1 MLRYFC
7 IHGIAPGWPIT
18 SSNKVDQK
26 CLTSFALIMTNHLK
40 GLLIAFFGVL
50 VLTPEGI
57 LVKLANADSFTVLF
71 WRGIFFALSILII
84 LFISYRSRTLNEIK
98 GIGKEGLLIGCLTGL
113 GGTTFIL
120 AIHYTTLAKTL
131 VIISASPLMVAL
143 VSFFILKEKPK
154 LFTWLAMLVVFG
166 GIYVVMSGDTS
177 GLNLKGSLFALAS
190 VTTGGFSF
198 TLLRKYKEVNMVP
211 AMAVNGLFITLVGLL
226 FADSLAVSSQAMTFI
241 IISSILVAISFSLIT
256 IAPQYIPAP
265 EVAIFFPM
273 GAVIGTILAWL
284 ILKEE
289 LSSNAVFGGVI
300 VILTL
305 FIHSIYSA
313 RQSNN

>member
-1 MLRYFC
+1 M
-7 IHGIAPGWPIT
+7 
-18 SSNKVDQK
+18 S
-26 CLTSFALIMTNHLK
+26 NHLK

-50 VLTPEGI
+50 ILTPEGI
-57 LVKLANADSFTVLF
+57 LVKLANSDSFTILF
-71 WRGIFFALSILII
+71 WRGLFLTLSILII
-84 LFISYRSRTLNEIK
+84 LLISYRSNALNQIK
-98 GIGKEGLLIGCLTGL
+98 GIGKEGLLIGCLTGF

-143 VSFFILKEKPK
+143 VSFILLGERPR
-154 LFTWLAMLVVFG
+154 LFTWLAMLIVFS
-166 GIYVVMSGDTS
+166 GIYIVMSGDTS

-190 VTTGGFSF
+190 VTSGGFAF

-211 AMAVNGLFITLVGLL
+211 AMAINGLFITFVGLF
-226 FADSLAVSSQAMTFI
+226 FADSLSLSSQAMTYI
-241 IISSILVAISFSLIT
+241 VISSVLVAISFSLIT
-256 IAPQYIPAP
+256 IAPRYIPAP

-273 GAVIGTILAWL
+273 GTVIGTVLAWL

-289 LSSNAVFGGVI
+289 LSSTAVFGGIV

>member
-1 MLRYFC
+1 M
-7 IHGIAPGWPIT
+7 
-18 SSNKVDQK
+18 SNH
-26 CLTSFALIMTNHLK
+26 SK

-57 LVKLANADSFTVLF
+57 LVKLASSDSFTILF
-71 WRGIFFALSILII
+71 WRGLFLTLSILII
-84 LFISYRSRTLNEIK
+84 LLISYRSSAMNQIK
-98 GIGKEGLLIGCLTGL
+98 SIGKEGLLVGCLTGF
-113 GGTTFIL
+113 GGSTFIL

-131 VIISASPLMVAL
+131 VIVSASPIMVAL
-143 VSFFILKEKPK
+143 VSFILLGERPR
-154 LFTWLAMLVVFG
+154 LLTWIAMLIVFS
-166 GIYVVMSGDTS
+166 GIYIVMSGDTS

-190 VTTGGFSF
+190 VTSGGFAF

-211 AMAVNGLFITLVGLL
+211 AMAINGLFITFVGLF
-226 FADSLAVSSQAMTFI
+226 FADSLSLSSQAMTYI
-241 IISSILVAISFSLIT
+241 VISSVLVAISFSLIT
-256 IAPQYIPAP
+256 IAPRYIPAP

-273 GAVIGTILAWL
+273 GTVIGTVLAWL

-289 LSSNAVFGGVI
+289 LSSTAVFGGIV

>member
-1 MLRYFC
+1 M
-7 IHGIAPGWPIT
+7 
-18 SSNKVDQK
+18 S
-26 CLTSFALIMTNHLK
+26 NHLK

-57 LVKLANADSFTVLF
+57 LVKLAYSDSFTILF
-71 WRGIFFALSILII
+71 WRGLFLTLSILII
-84 LFISYRSRTLNEIK
+84 LLISYRSSALNQIK
-98 GIGKEGLLIGCLTGL
+98 SIGKEGLLIGCLTGF
-113 GGTTFIL
+113 GGSTFIL

-131 VIISASPLMVAL
+131 VIVSASPIMVAL
-143 VSFFILKEKPK
+143 VSFILLGEKPR
-154 LFTWLAMLVVFG
+154 LMTWIAMLIVFS
-166 GIYVVMSGDTS
+166 GIYIVMSGDAS

-190 VTTGGFSF
+190 VTSGGFAF
-198 TLLRKYKEVNMVP
+198 TLLRKYKDVNMVP
-211 AMAVNGLFITLVGLL
+211 AMAINGLFITFVGLV
-226 FADSLAVSSQAMTFI
+226 FADSLILSSQAMTYI
-241 IISSILVAISFSLIT
+241 VISSVLVAISFSLIT
-256 IAPQYIPAP
+256 IAPRYIPAP

-273 GAVIGTILAWL
+273 GTVIGTVLAWL

-289 LSSNAVFGGVI
+289 LSSTAVFGGIV

>member
-1 MLRYFC
+1 M
-7 IHGIAPGWPIT
+7 
-18 SSNKVDQK
+18 S
-26 CLTSFALIMTNHLK
+26 NHLK

-57 LVKLANADSFTVLF
+57 LVKLAYSDSFTILF
-71 WRGIFFALSILII
+71 WRGLFLTLSILII
-84 LFISYRSRTLNEIK
+84 LLISYRSSALNQIK
-98 GIGKEGLLIGCLTGL
+98 SIGKEGLLIGCLTGF
-113 GGTTFIL
+113 GGSTFIL

-131 VIISASPLMVAL
+131 VIISASPIMVAL
-143 VSFFILKEKPK
+143 VSFILLGEKPR
-154 LFTWLAMLVVFG
+154 LLTWIAMLIVFS
-166 GIYVVMSGDTS
+166 GIYIVMSGDAS

-190 VTTGGFSF
+190 VTSGGFAF
-198 TLLRKYKEVNMVP
+198 TLLRKYKDVNMVP
-211 AMAVNGLFITLVGLL
+211 AMAINGLFITFVGLV
-226 FADSLAVSSQAMTFI
+226 FADSLILSSQAMVYI
-241 IISSILVAISFSLIT
+241 VISSVLVAISFSLIT
-256 IAPQYIPAP
+256 IAPRYIPAP

-273 GAVIGTILAWL
+273 GTVIGTVLAWL

-289 LSSNAVFGGVI
+289 LSSTAVFGGIV

>member
-1 MLRYFC
+1 M
-7 IHGIAPGWPIT
+7 
-18 SSNKVDQK
+18 S
-26 CLTSFALIMTNHLK
+26 NHLK

-57 LVKLANADSFTVLF
+57 LVKLANSDSFTILF
-71 WRGIFFALSILII
+71 WRGLFLTLSILII
-84 LFISYRSRTLNEIK
+84 LLISYRSNALNQIK
-98 GIGKEGLLIGCLTGL
+98 GIGKEGLLIGCLTGF

-143 VSFFILKEKPK
+143 VSFILLGERPR
-154 LFTWLAMLVVFG
+154 LFTWLAMLIVFS
-166 GIYVVMSGDTS
+166 GIYIVMSGDTS

-190 VTTGGFSF
+190 VTSGGFSF

-211 AMAVNGLFITLVGLL
+211 AMAINGLFITFVGLF
-226 FADSLAVSSQAMTFI
+226 FADSLSLSSQAMTYI
-241 IISSILVAISFSLIT
+241 IISSVLVAISFSLIT
-256 IAPQYIPAP
+256 IAPRYIPAP

-273 GAVIGTILAWL
+273 GTVIGTVLAWL

-289 LSSNAVFGGVI
+289 LSNNAVFGGVV

>member
-1 MLRYFC
+1 VFGVNNR
-7 IHGIAPGWPIT
+7 
-18 SSNKVDQK
+18 Q
-26 CLTSFALIMTNHLK
+26 K
-40 GLLIAFFGVL
+40 GLLIAFFGIL

-57 LVKLANADSFTVLF
+57 LVKLANSDSFTILF
-71 WRGIFFALSILII
+71 WRGIFFAASILII
-84 LFISYRSRTLNEIK
+84 LLISYRSRTFNEIK

-113 GGTTFIL
+113 GGATFIL

-143 VSFFILKEKPK
+143 VSFFLLKEKPK
-154 LFTWLAMLVVFG
+154 LFTWLAMLIVFT
-166 GIYVVMSGDTS
+166 GIYVVMLGDTS
-177 GLNLKGSLFALAS
+177 ALNLKGSLFALAS
-190 VTTGGFSF
+190 VMTGGFSF

-211 AMAVNGLFITLVGLL
+211 AMIVNGLFITLFGLF
-226 FADSLAVSSQAMTFI
+226 FADTLTLSSQAMAYI
-241 IISSILVAISFSLIT
+241 VISSILVAISFSLIT
-256 IAPQYIPAP
+256 IAPQFIPAP

-273 GAVIGTILAWL
+273 GTVIGTLLAWL

-289 LSSNAVFGGVI
+289 LSSNAVFGGTI

>member
-1 MLRYFC
+1 
-7 IHGIAPGWPIT
+7 
-18 SSNKVDQK
+18 
-26 CLTSFALIMTNHLK
+26 MTNHLK

-211 AMAVNGLFITLVGLL
+211 AMTVNGLFITLVGLL

-273 GAVIGTILAWL
+273 GTVIGTILAWL

>member
-1 MLRYFC
+1 M
-7 IHGIAPGWPIT
+7 
-18 SSNKVDQK
+18 S
-26 CLTSFALIMTNHLK
+26 NHLK

-57 LVKLANADSFTVLF
+57 LVKLAYSDSFTILF
-71 WRGIFFALSILII
+71 WRGLFLTLSILII
-84 LFISYRSRTLNEIK
+84 LLISYRSSALNQIK
-98 GIGKEGLLIGCLTGL
+98 SIGKEGLLIGCLTGF
-113 GGTTFIL
+113 GGSTFIL

-131 VIISASPLMVAL
+131 VIISASPIMVAL
-143 VSFFILKEKPK
+143 VSFILLGEKPR
-154 LFTWLAMLVVFG
+154 LLTWIAMLIVFS
-166 GIYVVMSGDTS
+166 GIYIVMSGDAS

-190 VTTGGFSF
+190 VTSGGFAF
-198 TLLRKYKEVNMVP
+198 TLLRKYKEVNMGP
-211 AMAVNGLFITLVGLL
+211 AMAINGLFITFVGLF
-226 FADSLAVSSQAMTFI
+226 FADSLSLSSQAMTYI
-241 IISSILVAISFSLIT
+241 VISSVLVAISFSLIT
-256 IAPQYIPAP
+256 IAPRYIPAP

-273 GAVIGTILAWL
+273 GTVIGTVLAWL

-289 LSSNAVFGGVI
+289 LSSTAVFGGIV

>member
-1 MLRYFC
+1 M
-7 IHGIAPGWPIT
+7 
-18 SSNKVDQK
+18 S
-26 CLTSFALIMTNHLK
+26 NHLK

-57 LVKLANADSFTVLF
+57 LVKLANSDSFTILF
-71 WRGIFFALSILII
+71 WRGLFLTLSILII
-84 LFISYRSRTLNEIK
+84 LLISYRSNALNQIK
-98 GIGKEGLLIGCLTGL
+98 GIGKEGLLIGCLTGF

-143 VSFFILKEKPK
+143 VSFILLGERPR
-154 LFTWLAMLVVFG
+154 LFTWLTMLIVFS
-166 GIYVVMSGDTS
+166 GIYIVMSGDTS

-190 VTTGGFSF
+190 VTSGGFSF

-211 AMAVNGLFITLVGLL
+211 AMAINGLFITFVGLF
-226 FADSLAVSSQAMTFI
+226 FADSLSLSSQAMTYI
-241 IISSILVAISFSLIT
+241 VISSVLVAISFSLIT
-256 IAPQYIPAP
+256 IAPRYIPAP

-273 GAVIGTILAWL
+273 GTVIGTVLAWL

-289 LSSNAVFGGVI
+289 LSNNAVFGGVV

>member
-1 MLRYFC
+1 M
-7 IHGIAPGWPIT
+7 
-18 SSNKVDQK
+18 S
-26 CLTSFALIMTNHLK
+26 NHLK

-50 VLTPEGI
+50 ILTPEGI
-57 LVKLANADSFTVLF
+57 LVKLANSDSFTILF
-71 WRGIFFALSILII
+71 WRGLFLTLSILII
-84 LFISYRSRTLNEIK
+84 LLISYRSNALNQIK
-98 GIGKEGLLIGCLTGL
+98 GIGKEGLLIGCLTGF

-143 VSFFILKEKPK
+143 VSFILLGERPR
-154 LFTWLAMLVVFG
+154 LFTWLAMLIVFS
-166 GIYVVMSGDTS
+166 GIYIVMSGDIS

-190 VTTGGFSF
+190 VTSGGFSF

-211 AMAVNGLFITLVGLL
+211 AMAINGLFITFVGLF
-226 FADSLAVSSQAMTFI
+226 FADSLSLSSQAMTYI
-241 IISSILVAISFSLIT
+241 VISSVLVAISFSLIT
-256 IAPQYIPAP
+256 IAPRYIPAP

-273 GAVIGTILAWL
+273 GTVIGTVLAWL

-289 LSSNAVFGGVI
+289 LSNNAVFGGVV

>member
-1 MLRYFC
+1 M
-7 IHGIAPGWPIT
+7 
-18 SSNKVDQK
+18 SNH
-26 CLTSFALIMTNHLK
+26 IK

-57 LVKLANADSFTVLF
+57 LVKLANSDSFTILF
-71 WRGIFFALSILII
+71 WRGLFLTLSILLI
-84 LFISYRSRTLNEIK
+84 LLISYRSNALNQIK
-98 GIGKEGLLIGCLTGL
+98 GIGKEGLLIGCLTGF
-113 GGTTFIL
+113 GGATFIL

-131 VIISASPLMVAL
+131 VIISAAPLMVAL
-143 VSFFILKEKPK
+143 VSFILLNERPK
-154 LFTWLAMLVVFG
+154 LFTWLAMLIVFT
-166 GIYVVMSGDTS
+166 GIYIVMSGDTS
-177 GLNLKGSLFALAS
+177 NLNLKGSLLALAS
-190 VTTGGFSF
+190 VTSGGFSF

-211 AMAVNGLFITLVGLL
+211 AMAINGLFITTVGLL
-226 FADSLAVSSQAMTFI
+226 FAESLVLTSQAMTFI
-241 IISSILVAISFSLIT
+241 VISSILVAISFTLIT

-273 GAVIGTILAWL
+273 GTVIGTLLAWL

-289 LSSNAVFGGVI
+289 LSNNAIFGGVV

-313 RQSNN
+313 RQSKNERL

>member
-1 MLRYFC
+1 M
-7 IHGIAPGWPIT
+7 
-18 SSNKVDQK
+18 S
-26 CLTSFALIMTNHLK
+26 NHLK

-57 LVKLANADSFTVLF
+57 LVKLAYSDSFTILF
-71 WRGIFFALSILII
+71 WRGLFLTLSILII
-84 LFISYRSRTLNEIK
+84 LLISYRSSALNQIK
-98 GIGKEGLLIGCLTGL
+98 SIGKEGLLIGCLTGF
-113 GGTTFIL
+113 GGSTFIL

-131 VIISASPLMVAL
+131 VIISASPIMVAL
-143 VSFFILKEKPK
+143 VSFILLGEKPR
-154 LFTWLAMLVVFG
+154 LLTWIAMLIVFS
-166 GIYVVMSGDTS
+166 GIYIVMSGDAS

-190 VTTGGFSF
+190 VTSGGFAF

-211 AMAVNGLFITLVGLL
+211 AMAINGLFITFVGLF
-226 FADSLAVSSQAMTFI
+226 FADSLSLSSQAMTYI
-241 IISSILVAISFSLIT
+241 VISSVLVAISFSLIT
-256 IAPQYIPAP
+256 IAPRYIPAP

-273 GAVIGTILAWL
+273 GTVIGTVLAWL

-289 LSSNAVFGGVI
+289 LSSTAVFGGIV

>member
-1 MLRYFC
+1 M
-7 IHGIAPGWPIT
+7 
-18 SSNKVDQK
+18 S
-26 CLTSFALIMTNHLK
+26 NHLK

-50 VLTPEGI
+50 ILTPEGI
-57 LVKLANADSFTVLF
+57 LVKLANSDSFTILF
-71 WRGIFFALSILII
+71 WRGLFLTLSILII
-84 LFISYRSRTLNEIK
+84 LLISYRSNALNQIK
-98 GIGKEGLLIGCLTGL
+98 GIGKEGLLIGCLTGF

-143 VSFFILKEKPK
+143 VSFILLGERPR
-154 LFTWLAMLVVFG
+154 LFTWLAMLIVFS
-166 GIYVVMSGDTS
+166 GIYIVMSGDTS

-190 VTTGGFSF
+190 VTSGGFSF

-211 AMAVNGLFITLVGLL
+211 AMAINGLFITFVGLF
-226 FADSLAVSSQAMTFI
+226 FADSLSLSSQAMTYI
-241 IISSILVAISFSLIT
+241 VISRVLVAISFSLIT
-256 IAPQYIPAP
+256 IAPRYIPAP

-273 GAVIGTILAWL
+273 GTVIGTVLAWL

-289 LSSNAVFGGVI
+289 LSNNAVFGGVV

>member
-1 MLRYFC
+1 M
-7 IHGIAPGWPIT
+7 
-18 SSNKVDQK
+18 S
-26 CLTSFALIMTNHLK
+26 NHLK

-57 LVKLANADSFTVLF
+57 LVKLAYSDSFTILF
-71 WRGIFFALSILII
+71 WRGLFLTLSILII
-84 LFISYRSRTLNEIK
+84 LLISYRSSALNQIK
-98 GIGKEGLLIGCLTGL
+98 SIGKEGLLVGCLTGF
-113 GGTTFIL
+113 GGSTFIL

-131 VIISASPLMVAL
+131 VIVSASPIMVAL
-143 VSFFILKEKPK
+143 VSFILLGERPR
-154 LFTWLAMLVVFG
+154 LLTWIAMLIVFS
-166 GIYVVMSGDTS
+166 GIYIVMSGDTS

-190 VTTGGFSF
+190 VTSGGFAF

-211 AMAVNGLFITLVGLL
+211 AMAINGLFITFVGLF
-226 FADSLAVSSQAMTFI
+226 FADSLSLSSQAMTYI
-241 IISSILVAISFSLIT
+241 VISSVLVAISFSLIT
-256 IAPQYIPAP
+256 IAPRYIPAP

-273 GAVIGTILAWL
+273 GTVIGTVLAWL

-289 LSSNAVFGGVI
+289 LSSTAVFGGIV

>member
-1 MLRYFC
+1 M
-7 IHGIAPGWPIT
+7 
-18 SSNKVDQK
+18 S
-26 CLTSFALIMTNHLK
+26 NHLK
-40 GLLIAFFGVL
+40 GLLIAFFGIL

-57 LVKLANADSFTVLF
+57 LVKLANSDSFTILF
-71 WRGIFFALSILII
+71 WRGLFLTLSILII
-84 LFISYRSRTLNEIK
+84 LLISYRSNALNQIK
-98 GIGKEGLLIGCLTGL
+98 GIGKEGLLIGCLTGF

-143 VSFFILKEKPK
+143 VSFILLGERPR
-154 LFTWLAMLVVFG
+154 LFTWLAMLIVFS
-166 GIYVVMSGDTS
+166 GIYIVMSGDTS

-190 VTTGGFSF
+190 VTSGGFSF

-211 AMAVNGLFITLVGLL
+211 AMAINGLFITFVGLF
-226 FADSLAVSSQAMTFI
+226 FADSLSLSSQAMTYI
-241 IISSILVAISFSLIT
+241 VISSVLVAISFSLIT
-256 IAPQYIPAP
+256 IAPRYIPAP

-273 GAVIGTILAWL
+273 GTVIGTVLAWL

-289 LSSNAVFGGVI
+289 LSNNAVFGGVV

>member
-1 MLRYFC
+1 M
-7 IHGIAPGWPIT
+7 
-18 SSNKVDQK
+18 S
-26 CLTSFALIMTNHLK
+26 NHLK

-57 LVKLANADSFTVLF
+57 LVKLANSDSFTILF
-71 WRGIFFALSILII
+71 WRGLFLTLSILII
-84 LFISYRSRTLNEIK
+84 LLISYRSNALNQIK
-98 GIGKEGLLIGCLTGL
+98 GIGKEGLLIGCLTGF

-143 VSFFILKEKPK
+143 VSFILLGERPR
-154 LFTWLAMLVVFG
+154 LYTWLAMLIVFS
-166 GIYVVMSGDTS
+166 GIYIVMSGDTS

-190 VTTGGFSF
+190 VTSGGFSF

-211 AMAVNGLFITLVGLL
+211 AMAINGLFITFVGLF
-226 FADSLAVSSQAMTFI
+226 FADSLSLSSQAMTYI
-241 IISSILVAISFSLIT
+241 VISSVLVAISFSLIT
-256 IAPQYIPAP
+256 IAPRYIPAP

-273 GAVIGTILAWL
+273 GTVIGTVLAWL

-289 LSSNAVFGGVI
+289 LSNNAVFGGVV

>member
-1 MLRYFC
+1 M
-7 IHGIAPGWPIT
+7 
-18 SSNKVDQK
+18 S
-26 CLTSFALIMTNHLK
+26 NHLK

-57 LVKLANADSFTVLF
+57 LVKLANSDSFTILF
-71 WRGIFFALSILII
+71 WRGLFLTLSILII
-84 LFISYRSRTLNEIK
+84 LLISYRSNALNQIK
-98 GIGKEGLLIGCLTGL
+98 GIGKEGLLIGCLTGF

-131 VIISASPLMVAL
+131 VIVSASPIMVAL
-143 VSFFILKEKPK
+143 VSFILLGEKPR
-154 LFTWLAMLVVFG
+154 LLTWIAMLIVFS
-166 GIYVVMSGDTS
+166 GIYIVMSGDTS

-190 VTTGGFSF
+190 VTSGGFAF

-211 AMAVNGLFITLVGLL
+211 AMAINGLFITFVGLF
-226 FADSLAVSSQAMTFI
+226 FADSLSLSSQAMTYI
-241 IISSILVAISFSLIT
+241 VISSVLVAISFSLIT
-256 IAPQYIPAP
+256 IAPRYIPAP

-273 GAVIGTILAWL
+273 GTVIGTVLAWL

-289 LSSNAVFGGVI
+289 LSNNAVFGGVV